1 MTTEFIIT
9 TDSKDSLGWGNELKE
24 TRTTNPKEIIPLLQD
39 YLNKV
44 VNQNGVDQID
54 FSIEIEQRQWI
65 NPLPTI

>member
-1 MTTEFIIT
+1 MITEFIIT

-44 VNQNGVDQID
+44 VNQNGVNQID
-54 FSIEIEQRQWI
+54 FSIEIE
-65 NPLPTI
+65 NK